1 MIRKF
6 KNNDGSE
13 FYVSNEKYH
22 SVLFLTSSYPKEYY
36 VHDLYTGDLNKI
48 SLDTYLDIKSW
59 IDSDNFIEIAAKD
72 KKYIDDLLLFVDIKS
87 SLDNLTVAEQLR
99 IN

>member
-1 MIRKF
+1 MIREF
-6 KNNDGSE
+6 KNNDGSG
-13 FYVSNEKYH
+13 FYVSNEKYR

-36 VHDLYTGDLNKI
+36 VYDLYTEDLNKI
-48 SLDTYLDIKSW
+48 NLDTYLDIKSW
-59 IDSDNFIEIAAKD
+59 IDSDDFIEIAVKD